1 MESRRIAI
9 IGSGTAGAAAAL
21 FLSRIGHKITLFE
34 KVKHPEAVGAGVML
48 QPSGMSVLRELGLEN
63 AILESGAIVERL
75 YATTTKGKS
84 VLDLRYKHLG
94 NDYYGVGIHR
104 GVLYQSL
111 YDAVLNQ
118 PINIEVGV
126 DVSKINDCE
135 REGCSLVSTDG
146 REFRGFNLVIVAAGA
161 RTHLRKMTGI
171 PHSVREYPWGALW
184 FVAEEEEKNTND
196 ILRQHLNSTHTMLGF
211 LPTGKGPH
219 GNANLTSLFWS
230 IKADELQNFRTKG
243 LSQWKTDVLQL
254 APNANRILD
263 QIQSLDQL
271 LFAPYFDV
279 VLPLPYKGNIMFLGD
294 AAHATSPQLGQ
305 GCNLALVD
313 AMTFADAIDQSKT
326 IPAAFNIYDKKRR
339 RQIQY
344 YQWATRFLTPFFQSN
359 SKTLGAVRDLSMGLS
374 CRIPLV
380 SNLMLSTMCGF
391 QEGLFRSSRQT
402 YPTNSQH

>member
-1 MESRRIAI
+1 MESIRIAI

-21 FLSRIGHKITLFE
+21 FLSRVGHKITLFE

-146 REFRGFNLVIVAAGA
+146 REFRGFNLVVVAAGA

-184 FVAEEEEKNTND
+184 FVAESGLD
-196 ILRQHLNSTHTMLGF
+196 DAPDVLRQHLNGTHTMLGF

-219 GNANLTSLFWS
+219 GTAALTSLFWS
-230 IKADELQNFRTKG
+230 IQADQVDRFRSDGLNRWKAK
-243 LSQWKTDVLQL
+243 VLEL
-254 APNANRILD
+254 APTAKPILD
-263 QIQSLDQL
+263 QIHSMDQL

-279 VLPLPYKGNIMFLGD
+279 AMPCPYQGSVIFLGD

-313 AMTFADAIDQSKT
+313 ALTFANAMTQANT
-326 IPAAFNIYDKKRR
+326 IPAAFKLYEKKRR
-339 RQIQY
+339 GQIRY
-344 YQWATRFLTPFFQSN
+344 YQWATRSLTPFFQSN
-359 SKTLGAVRDLSMGLS
+359 SRTLGWIRDLSMGLS
-374 CRIPLV
+374 CRIPLI
-380 SNLMLSTMCGF
+380 SNLMISTMCGF
-391 QEGLFRSSRQT
+391 QKGFFRSDR
-402 YPTNSQH
+402 HA

>member
-161 RTHLRKMTGI
+161 
-171 PHSVREYPWGALW
+171 S
-184 FVAEEEEKNTND
+184 
-196 ILRQHLNSTHTMLGF
+196 
-211 LPTGKGPH
+211 
-219 GNANLTSLFWS
+219 
-230 IKADELQNFRTKG
+230 
-243 LSQWKTDVLQL
+243 
-254 APNANRILD
+254 
-263 QIQSLDQL
+263 
-271 LFAPYFDV
+271 
-279 VLPLPYKGNIMFLGD
+279 PLPCVPPPAPATVGNK
-294 AAHATSPQLGQ
+294 AAILSVGGNPG
-305 GCNLALVD
+305 
-313 AMTFADAIDQSKT
+313 
-326 IPAAFNIYDKKRR
+326 
-339 RQIQY
+339 
-344 YQWATRFLTPFFQSN
+344 
-359 SKTLGAVRDLSMGLS
+359 TLISGKMVLRLKL
-374 CRIPLV
+374 L
-380 SNLMLSTMCGF
+380 
-391 QEGLFRSSRQT
+391 
-402 YPTNSQH
+402 

>member
-1 MESRRIAI
+1 
-9 IGSGTAGAAAAL
+9 
-21 FLSRIGHKITLFE
+21 
-34 KVKHPEAVGAGVML
+34 
-48 QPSGMSVLRELGLEN
+48 
-63 AILESGAIVERL
+63 
-75 YATTTKGKS
+75 
-84 VLDLRYKHLG
+84 
-94 NDYYGVGIHR
+94 
-104 GVLYQSL
+104 
-111 YDAVLNQ
+111 
-118 PINIEVGV
+118 
-126 DVSKINDCE
+126 
-135 REGCSLVSTDG
+135 
-146 REFRGFNLVIVAAGA
+146 
-161 RTHLRKMTGI
+161 MTGI

-184 FVAEEEEKNTND
+184 FVAEEEEKATND